1 MVLID
6 WKETPKGKREFE
18 EQKRI
23 QADYDNKIAL
33 GNKHFE
39 LKNYPQALNLYKDAT
54 GIKKDET
61 YPQDQIIKVEA
72 LIAEEEKKSKLA
84 RMISGRAT
92 LWKGNEKMLEGEE
105 YYGKKKHLYEATV
118 LAFGQQK
125 RSMLSTHRETRTNLD
140 RKTYDNLNNTV
151 LEAYLKDLD
160 DAIALQDKVKAL
172 VKTEDTK
179 DLEKELKKLETA
191 QAIINRLMQE

>member
-1 MVLID
+1 
-6 WKETPKGKREFE
+6 
-18 EQKRI
+18 
-23 QADYDNKIAL
+23 
-33 GNKHFE
+33 
-39 LKNYPQALNLYKDAT
+39 
-54 GIKKDET
+54 
-61 YPQDQIIKVEA
+61 
-72 LIAEEEKKSKLA
+72 
-84 RMISGRAT
+84 
-92 LWKGNEKMLEGEE
+92 
-105 YYGKKKHLYEATV
+105 
-118 LAFGQQK
+118 
-125 RSMLSTHRETRTNLD
+125 MLSTHRETRTNLD